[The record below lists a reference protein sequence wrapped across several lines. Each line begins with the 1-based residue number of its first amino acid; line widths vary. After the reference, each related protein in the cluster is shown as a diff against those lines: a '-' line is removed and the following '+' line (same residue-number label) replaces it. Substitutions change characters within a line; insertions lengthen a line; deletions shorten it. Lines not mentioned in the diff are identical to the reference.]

1 MNKETNKVPCK
12 CSSCEKATNS
22 AAEKREEEESEIRI
36 ANLRQISAQME
47 AVSAKASQILEAE
60 ALEQAKLRS
69 KIAKIEN
76 QRDIHLEERKR
87 RSSK

>member
-12 CSSCEKATNS
+12 CSSCKKATNS
-22 AAEKREEEESEIRI
+22 ATEKREEEESEIRI

-76 QRDIHLEERKR
+76 QRHIHHEERKR